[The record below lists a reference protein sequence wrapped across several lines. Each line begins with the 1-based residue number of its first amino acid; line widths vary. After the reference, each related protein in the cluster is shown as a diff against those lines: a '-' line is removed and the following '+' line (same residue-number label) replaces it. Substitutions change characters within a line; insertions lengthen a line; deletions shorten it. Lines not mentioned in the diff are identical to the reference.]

1 MLMWQLSEGMANVD
15 TWITHCNVML
25 NIGYHLPDIADKM
38 NPFTPTSDRNFKF
51 PQPGASEILHY
62 TVWRTGLSIA
72 FTPMKDGYATDSH
85 YNPYTFLLERLG
97 ELRFEL
103 GNKRVN
109 SLFFFYRCIHKN
121 AALVDKALRGDF
133 AIPEFDGFSKHI
145 QDIYEKCKL
154 NTGGKVAI
162 YWNHMLAKSFT
173 FNCSIL
179 SIYMPMI
186 CYVVLTFK
194 CYLEF
199 TYHKRHEL

>member
-38 NPFTPTSDRNFKF
+38 NPFTPTSDWNFKF

-62 TVWRTGLSIA
+62 TVWRTGLSIV

-109 SLFFFYRCIHKN
+109 SLFFFTGASIKMQLWLIRHCVEILLSLSLTDFRSTSRIFMRN
-121 AALVDKALRGDF
+121 VNSTLVER
-133 AIPEFDGFSKHI
+133 
-145 QDIYEKCKL
+145 
-154 NTGGKVAI
+154 
-162 YWNHMLAKSFT
+162 
-173 FNCSIL
+173 
-179 SIYMPMI
+179 
-186 CYVVLTFK
+186 
-194 CYLEF
+194 
-199 TYHKRHEL
+199 